1 MKLFSWISNVV
12 FGASLAC
19 GLLVIHFASGLSYP
33 IEFPAYWQ
41 AFTSSLGF
49 GIPDAAH
56 LVPTIGL
63 IVIIILFLVEFFAA
77 LKLIAR
83 FRQVLMG
90 VAIMGLALGVFAVNG
105 FLLTIYSALPKP
117 IETVP
122 SILIYASF
130 ACAVTSSV
138 MRTIAWLK

>member
-1 MKLFSWISNVV
+1 MKLFAWIANVV
-12 FGASLAC
+12 FGASLVC
-19 GLLVIHFASGLSYP
+19 GFLAVHFASGLSFP
-33 IEFPAYWQ
+33 IDFPSYWQ
-41 AFTSSLGF
+41 AFTSNLGF
-49 GIPDAAH
+49 GVPDAAH

-63 IVIIILFLVEFFAA
+63 IVIIVLFLAEFYAS

-90 VAIMGLALGVFAVNG
+90 VVVMGLALGAFAVNG

-122 SILIYASF
+122 AILIYVSF
-130 ACAVTSSV
+130 ACASVSSV
-138 MRTIAWLK
+138 MRTIVWFK

>member
-1 MKLFSWISNVV
+1 MKLFSWIDNIV
-12 FGASLAC
+12 FGASLVC
-19 GLLVIHFASGLSYP
+19 GFLPVPFASGLSYP
-33 IEFPAYWQ
+33 IDFPSYWQ
-41 AFTSSLGF
+41 AFTSNLGF
-49 GIPDAAH
+49 GVPDAAH

-63 IVIIILFLVEFFAA
+63 IVLIILFLVEFFAA

-90 VAIMGLALGVFAVNG
+90 VAVMGLALGAFAVNG

-122 SILIYASF
+122 SILIYVSF
-130 ACAVTSSV
+130 ACAFASSV
-138 MRTIAWLK
+138 MRTIIWFK